1 MAETSEHDAIFTAL
15 KHPVRRQVLLLLEQ
29 KGEESFT
36 EIQEAI
42 GTNDTGLIS
51 YHLKE
56 LVPLVEQT
64 ARGKYCLSEIG
75 QTSIVLFR
83 KVEREKQRT
92 STRALG
98 VVAKRL

>member
-1 MAETSEHDAIFTAL
+1 LAETNEHDAIFTSL
-15 KHPVRRQVLLLLEQ
+15 KHPVRGQVLLLLEQ
-29 KGEESFT
+29 KGEASFT
-36 EIQEAI
+36 EIQEVV
-42 GTNDTGLIS
+42 GTNDPGLMS

-64 ARGKYCLSEIG
+64 ARGKYGLSEIG